1 MENASSSVIEARP
14 STGMP
19 QEEAPRVEAAR
30 RPGASRQAI
39 ASAQVFL
46 GGACYG
52 AMATTYKLAYAAGFT
67 SSQVVAGQAW
77 LALSFFA
84 IAVLLGM
91 MRGRRIV
98 RLGAAQTL
106 KLMGLGVLTC
116 TTSILYC
123 YAMSVLPAPVALTLL
138 FQFTW
143 IGLVIQMISTRR
155 APRAC
160 EIAAAVIILAGTAFA
175 SGLYNAELDSL
186 NPAGIAC
193 ALGAAVSCALFVT
206 LSGKVQAPCSSAQRG
221 LMVMAGAAA
230 LSLVACPDFFAS
242 SAPIQEFA
250 PYAAVAGLFGM
261 FCPVILFGLGAPHL
275 SSGLS
280 TIMAAAELPMGLLIS
295 MIALGVPLG
304 IVEWTGVAAIL
315 AGVVIA
321 QLPNLMPS
329 RRDEKQSEAK
339 RSRTS

>member
-1 MENASSSVIEARP
+1 MKDVNAATIETPFPAGEPLQTEVTARQAQM
-14 STGMP
+14 STGDTA
-19 QEEAPRVEAAR
+19 QIKASDGAKTSR
-30 RPGASRQAI
+30 RTI

-46 GGACYG
+46 AGACYG

-77 LALSFFA
+77 LALLFFA
-84 IAVLLGM
+84 IATALDRA
-91 MRGRRIV
+91 RGRRLT
-98 RLGAAQTL
+98 RLSVIQAL

-143 IGLVIQMISTRR
+143 IGLVIQVISTRR

-160 EIAAAVIILAGTAFA
+160 EMVALAVILVGTVFA
-175 SGLYNAELDSL
+175 SGLYNAGLDSL
-186 NPAGIAC
+186 DPAGIAC

-206 LSGKVQAPCSSAQRG
+206 LSGKVQVTCSSAQRG
-221 LMVMAGAAA
+221 LVVMTGAAA
-230 LSLVACPDFFAS
+230 LSLFACPDFFAS
-242 SAPIQEFA
+242 GALLQGFA

-280 TIMAAAELPMGLLIS
+280 TIMASAELPMGLLIS
-295 MIALGVPLG
+295 MIVLGVPLG
-304 IVEWTGVAAIL
+304 IVEWAGVAAIL

-321 QLPNLMPS
+321 QLPNLMP
-329 RRDEKQSEAK
+329 RH
-339 RSRTS
+339 

>member
-1 MENASSSVIEARP
+1 MLDARGQQIRDAPDAERGMLGNRPHVEYSRKDAMENASSSVIEARP

-46 GGACYG
+46 GGACHG

-160 EIAAAVIILAGTAFA
+160 EIAAAAIILLGTVFA
-175 SGLYNAELDSL
+175 SGLYSTGLDSL
-186 NPAGIAC
+186 DPTGIAC
-193 ALGAAVSCALFVT
+193 ALGAAVTCALFIT
-206 LSGKVQAPCSSAQRG
+206 LSGKVQAPCTSAQRG
-221 LMVMAGAAA
+221 LMVMVGGAA
-230 LSLVACPDFFAS
+230 LSLVACPDFFHRACCCRALHPMLPLLDS
-242 SAPIQEFA
+242 SACS
-250 PYAAVAGLFGM
+250 V
-261 FCPVILFGLGAPHL
+261 L
-275 SSGLS
+275 SSFLAWAHRISHRGF
-280 TIMAAAELPMGLLIS
+280 LPS
-295 MIALGVPLG
+295 WRP
-304 IVEWTGVAAIL
+304 
-315 AGVVIA
+315 
-321 QLPNLMPS
+321 PS
-329 RRDEKQSEAK
+329 YPWGCSFL
-339 RSRTS
+339 

>member
-1 MENASSSVIEARP
+1 MENASSSAIEARP
-14 STGMP
+14 SAGMS
-19 QEEAPRVEAAR
+19 QEATPRVESTR
-30 RPGASRQAI
+30 QSGASRRAI

-46 GGACYG
+46 AGACYG

-77 LALSFFA
+77 LALLFFA
-84 IAVLLGM
+84 IATAFGRA
-91 MRGRRIV
+91 RGRRLT
-98 RLGAAQTL
+98 RLSAIQAF

-143 IGLVIQMISTRR
+143 IGLVIQVISTRR
-155 APRAC
+155 APHAC
-160 EIAAAVIILAGTAFA
+160 EMVALAVILVSTVFA
-175 SGLYNAELDSL
+175 SGLYGAGLDSL
-186 NPAGIAC
+186 DPAGIAC

-206 LSGKVQAPCSSAQRG
+206 FSGKVQVTCSSAQRG
-221 LMVMAGAAA
+221 LVVMTGAAA
-230 LSLVACPDFFAS
+230 LSLFSCPDFFAS
-242 SAPIQEFA
+242 GALLQGFA

-275 SSGLS
+275 PSGLS
-280 TIMAAAELPMGLLIS
+280 TIMASAELPMGLLIS
-295 MIALGVPLG
+295 MIGLGVPLG
-304 IVEWTGVAAIL
+304 IVEWAGVAAIL

-321 QLPNLMPS
+321 QLPNLMP
-329 RRDEKQSEAK
+329 RH
-339 RSRTS
+339 